1 MVDPRTSLAIDAPAL
16 APYDDGFST
25 ENDDLDSLDETQ
37 DIVLHIAV
45 SAAVRSAVVG
55 ENQSKLHHVP
65 KTAKVAQQEN
75 NKTQQINSISAVNAK
90 VNATDRA
97 TGGFKATRNGGV
109 NTEEEHCRN
118 CRGYLTPLVERL
130 KAMRIA
136 ASQCSGKSPP
146 LSRQCCC
153 CRITYPLVALTDES
167 RRQSWPEPRCYMCYW
182 AVRAANKSVGGV
194 KREMD
199 GSVKSVDSGGGRRDE
214 GDECCRSC
222 KGKLTPLEQRLKK
235 MKEAVL
241 LHKGS
246 GPPAS
251 RQCSC
256 CRITYPMATLSTKGK
271 EMSCDTPVCV
281 ICESSA
287 ASVETKAPSSDAVA
301 ANDLA
306 KSSVPATKK
315 TVEIIE
321 LDGEE
326 DDEEGELLEEMQC
339 KCCHGELI
347 PLSQRVQMMKDSARQ
362 HGGKNP
368 GFSTLK
374 ASINFSLTASIS

>member
-25 ENDDLDSLDETQ
+25 ESDDLDSLDETQ
-37 DIVLHIAV
+37 DIELHIAV

-256 CRITYPMATLSTKGK
+256 CRITYPMATLSTK
-271 EMSCDTPVCV
+271 
-281 ICESSA
+281 
-287 ASVETKAPSSDAVA
+287 
-301 ANDLA
+301 
-306 KSSVPATKK
+306 
-315 TVEIIE
+315 
-321 LDGEE
+321 
-326 DDEEGELLEEMQC
+326 
-339 KCCHGELI
+339 
-347 PLSQRVQMMKDSARQ
+347 
-362 HGGKNP
+362 
-368 GFSTLK
+368 
-374 ASINFSLTASIS
+374 